1 MEALGASDSRAQLS
15 ECNQDVALSPK
26 KKRKVGNHTTVAE
39 TKKMYFTI
47 QVHYG
52 SNNDKRIL
60 THLNF
65 AHIIHSAL
73 NSMFGIVG
81 EALYPYK
88 VVSYD
93 PQTQLGTVETLAE
106 KGKQSKFRSAI
117 TMYGGPYLNMPVR
130 MDVMLISEKFSDAG
144 EHSSMR

>member
-1 MEALGASDSRAQLS
+1 MEAVGASDSRAQLS

-26 KKRKVGNHTTVAE
+26 KKRKVGNPTVAE

-106 KGKQSKFRSAI
+106 TGKEQNSEALSQCMWTLLKYAGAHGCYAYFR
-117 TMYGGPYLNMPVR
+117 
-130 MDVMLISEKFSDAG
+130 KFSDVVS
-144 EHSSMR
+144 SSMQ

>member
-1 MEALGASDSRAQLS
+1 MEALGASGSRAQLS

-93 PQTQLGTVETLAE
+93 RLAQYYSE
-106 KGKQSKFRSAI
+106 FGRDFSGIVSHTFEMASSF
-117 TMYGGPYLNMPVR
+117 GS
-130 MDVMLISEKFSDAG
+130 LISLYFGFLDRQSATTLYEPLTC
-144 EHSSMR
+144 